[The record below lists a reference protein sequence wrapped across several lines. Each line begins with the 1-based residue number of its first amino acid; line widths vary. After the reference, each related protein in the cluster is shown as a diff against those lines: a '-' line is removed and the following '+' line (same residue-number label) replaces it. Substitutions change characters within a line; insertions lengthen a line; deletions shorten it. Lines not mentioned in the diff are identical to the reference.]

1 MSSTPIIPIISAALV
16 GSVAAVVTS
25 VVLSTD
31 GDGISAR
38 IVDDEPDMAELRVE
52 VASLQARND
61 DLTRRLTDLEGQ
73 IALGSSRAPADAPDL
88 TAMQEQMD
96 ELIAATTKSGPVI
109 VTAQLRSGVTAV
121 LDEIQLQEDL
131 EREVRRQEARDR
143 RMDQQIER
151 LSERLSLDSVQ
162 TGEVRSILTKQDL
175 KREEIFASMR
185 ELGDR
190 DSAPDLLQSL
200 RDETTASLAQVL
212 SADQLTQYSEMSSDR
227 DRGGN
232 NRGGGRGG
240 RGRGGN

>member
-61 DLTRRLTDLEGQ
+61 DLTSRLTDLEGQ
-73 IALGSSRAPADAPDL
+73 IALGSSRMPADAPDL
-88 TAMQEQMD
+88 TAMQEQMN
-96 ELIAATTKSGPVI
+96 ELIAATTESGPVI

-175 KREEIFASMR
+175 KREEPSPKATPWPLLTAFMPENRSAGWPGRRPVASNPM
-185 ELGDR
+185 
-190 DSAPDLLQSL
+190 
-200 RDETTASLAQVL
+200 L
-212 SADQLTQYSEMSSDR
+212 SAETDVEPLATRPAPPPVEFPQPTP
-227 DRGGN
+227 
-232 NRGGGRGG
+232 
-240 RGRGGN
+240 